1 MSTKEE
7 RAVPADPGSAVVHST
22 DVRTAHVGVL
32 GRRRFATLVASA
44 VSFLA
49 AVGILAGLSGPAV
62 AFPTGPL
69 LNEQLILR
77 VPPDECFQ
85 SIGAPS
91 PELAPGQSCPAGY
104 QARVNTSYIWSM
116 ARSGN
121 FVYAGTGANVSC
133 IGGALFYGA
142 TTPFQTPN
150 NVCEIAKGKG
160 AAAYGP
166 ASGDVRPPQV

>member
-32 GRRRFATLVASA
+32 GRRRFATVVASA

-77 VPPDECFQ
+77 VPPAVTPGMFVRATRRRDRSACASRPAPEC
-85 SIGAPS
+85 
-91 PELAPGQSCPAGY
+91 L
-104 QARVNTSYIWSM
+104 
-116 ARSGN
+116 
-121 FVYAGTGANVSC
+121 
-133 IGGALFYGA
+133 
-142 TTPFQTPN
+142 
-150 NVCEIAKGKG
+150 
-160 AAAYGP
+160 
-166 ASGDVRPPQV
+166 